1 MPEVVGVKFKRA
13 GKVYSFSPAGNKLEK
28 DDGVIVETARGTE
41 FGRVTVPNHE
51 VPEKELNQPLKEI
64 LRKAT
69 EKDIETV
76 RRNEEKKPETMK
88 TAKEKIAKHN
98 LDMKLVDCEYT
109 FDGNKLVFYF
119 TADGRVDFRD
129 LVKDL
134 ASAFR
139 IRIELRQIGIR
150 DEAKMRGGIA
160 PCGKPCCCS
169 YHLPDFKRVSIKMA
183 KTQGL
188 SLNPGK
194 ISGLCGRLMCC
205 LEYENAHYAEAV
217 KKMPKIGSE
226 VVTPD
231 GKGIVVGNNLLK
243 LICRVKFVKPDNSYE
258 FKEYPVGDLKARRTT
273 QEEEKLSPEEERAAK
288 ALED

>member
-1 MPEVVGVKFKRA
+1 MTELVGIGFRRA
-13 GKVYSFSPAGNKLEK
+13 GKVYTFSPAGNKLQK
-28 DDGVIVETARGTE
+28 GDGVIVETARGIE
-41 FGRVTVPNHE
+41 FGRVVAPNYE
-51 VPEKELNQPLKEI
+51 AEDASVNQPLKEI
-64 LRKAT
+64 VRKAT
-69 EKDIETV
+69 EKDLEV
-76 RRNEEKKPETMK
+76 VKRNEEKKPETMK
-88 TAKEKIAKHN
+88 IAREKIQKHN

-109 FDGNKLVFYF
+109 FDGNKLIFYF
-119 TADGRVDFRD
+119 TADGRVDFRE

-139 IRIELRQIGIR
+139 MRIELRQIGIR
-150 DEAKMRGGIA
+150 DESKMRGGIA

-169 YHLPDFKRVSIKMA
+169 YHLPDFRRVSIKMA

-217 KKMPKIGSE
+217 KKMPRIGTE
-226 VVTPD
+226 VQTPE
-231 GKGIVVGNNLLK
+231 GKGIVVSNNLLK
-243 LICRVKFVKPDNSYE
+243 LVSKVKFVKPDNSYE
-258 FKEYPVGDLKARRTT
+258 FKEFPASDLKARRTM
-273 QEEEKLSPEEERAAK
+273 QEETELSPEEAKAAR